1 MRTCLQF
8 WVDWLKAHFTC
19 NIWRLDNKDTVA
31 KSTIQTYGPLTILSR
46 KVLEDQDDSFGW
58 ICPRQWIALA
68 IKEAA
73 T

>member
-8 WVDWLKAHFTC
+8 WVDWLG
-19 NIWRLDNKDTVA
+19 